1 MSNEATRKTLI
12 KCMNKLVRE
21 NPFSRISIEDI
32 CSMAHVSRRTFYRYF
47 SDKYDILAATYF
59 ECFFSKIDI
68 RDDDTFWSIFA
79 KVCLQIYSE
88 KSFFSH
94 AIGVKGQ
101 NGFWEETKKLLFPY
115 MCRDYPITEDIQD
128 TVHFYIYNDLDVLFQ
143 LIERWIHDDFVQSPE
158 KFSAFAHDSFKVHGR
173 WVYEAATGR
182 PRTEYAQH
190 KIDSGEW

>member
-1 MSNEATRKTLI
+1 MSNESTRKTLI

-21 NPFSRISIEDI
+21 NPFSKISIDNL

-47 SDKYDILAATYF
+47 SDKYDILAATYY
-59 ECFFSKIDI
+59 ECFFSKLDI
-68 RDDDTFWSIFA
+68 RDEKSFWNIFS

-88 KSFFSH
+88 KAFFTH

-101 NGFWEETKKLLFPY
+101 NGFWEEAKKLLFPY
-115 MCRDYPITEDIQD
+115 MSRDFPITDDIQD

-143 LIERWIHDDFVQSPE
+143 LIEKWIHDGFLQSPE
-158 KFSAFAHDSFKVHGR
+158 AFSAYAHDSFKVHGR

-182 PRTEYAQH
+182 PRTEYTPD
-190 KIDSGEW
+190 KLYNGEW